1 MFPTYGT
8 TQFGEHLPRNE
19 GIYGTLSNTQT
30 ISHTITSLCMCLLS
44 LIDHCNA
51 AILQTFIAP
60 FYTYGITDCYDVLLQ
75 GHNENGVYSLQINN
89 ATSSVDVFCDME
101 TDGEGWTVLL
111 KRQDGSVDFY
121 RMG

>member
-51 AILQTFIAP
+51 AILQTFIDP
-60 FYTYGITDCYDVLLQ
+60 FTHMESQTVMMCCCKDTMKAVYT
-75 GHNENGVYSLQINN
+75 
-89 ATSSVDVFCDME
+89 VF
-101 TDGEGWTVLL
+101 
-111 KRQDGSVDFY
+111 K
-121 RMG
+121 